1 MNNIETSLNLP
12 SADFDTLKQSL
23 KDYLKSKDN
32 LKDYDFDGSV
42 LSILLDTLSYNSH
55 LNTFY
60 LNMIGN
66 ESFLLTA
73 IKRANVVAAARD
85 LGYTPKSAKSAATEL
100 YIEVTPVDN
109 SNPDDYITLPTGY
122 TFLSSSLSNTY
133 SFSTLDD
140 VKLDYDFS
148 IGKYTS
154 DKVKVFEGRLL
165 VHEWDVV
172 KDTVVGEPN
181 TISDVTL
188 SGAVIPNLSVD
199 STTLKVYVSSEDS
212 SGEFISYQKYDNG
225 VSNLNNNTKVFFIS
239 ENELGLLS
247 ITFGDGVLGYK
258 PPIGSKIKIL
268 YMISSGAS
276 ANSIIQ
282 FSPSMSTT
290 NGMITK
296 VSPLYPSGGGSNIES
311 IESIKYNA
319 QLSYESQ
326 GKAVVT
332 GDYEYIMKDIYP
344 NAKKVISW
352 GGQDNNP
359 PQFGKVFIAI
369 QVKEGLILTRYD
381 KQNIAEQISKKNM
394 TTITPI
400 IVDPDY
406 TYIDLNVA
414 LKWKNNIEITKA
426 SETVIVNKI
435 KDYAKNTLNT
445 FNKDLEYSRLLNIID
460 SSANDIISNK
470 TDIILSK
477 RIRIINNKPDNYM
490 LTYGSSLKENSI
502 YSSKFSYSS
511 FTDCYIRNNGNRL
524 EIVKEQIQNGKNSIL
539 IILSNAGSISYTD
552 GIIYLKNLIISTDA
566 LYFDS
571 INNTRYLKIYAT
583 PINND
588 ISAAK
593 NQILNIDNIKVI

>member
-1 MNNIETSLNLP
+1 MNNVETSLNLP
-12 SADFDTLKQSL
+12 SADFDTLKDSL
-23 KDYLKSKDN
+23 KEFLKSKDN

-60 LNMIGN
+60 LNMVGN

-73 IKRANVVAAARD
+73 IKRANVIAAARD
-85 LGYTPKSAKSAATEL
+85 LGYTPKSTQSASSRL
-100 YIEVTPVDN
+100 YIEVTPLDN
-109 SNPDDYITLPTGY
+109 STPDDYITLPTGY
-122 TFLSSSLSNTY
+122 TFLSSSISNTY

-148 IGKYTS
+148 LSKYTS
-154 DKVKVFEGRLL
+154 DKAEVFEGRLL

-172 KDTVVGEPN
+172 KDIVIGEPN
-181 TISDVTL
+181 SISDVVL

-199 STTLKVYVSSEDS
+199 STTLRVYVSSELE
-212 SGEFISYQKYDNG
+212 SGGFVRYRKYDGG
-225 VSNLNNNTKVFFIS
+225 VALDNKSTVFFIN
-239 ENELGLLS
+239 ENELGLLT
-247 ITFGDGVLGYK
+247 ITFGDGILGYK
-258 PPIGSKIKIL
+258 PPVGSKIKIL

-276 ANSIIQ
+276 ANGIIQ

-290 NGMITK
+290 NGNITK
-296 VSPLYPSGGGSNIES
+296 VIPIHPSGGGSNVES

-319 QLSYESQ
+319 QLGYESQ

-332 GDYEYIMKDIYP
+332 GDYEYIVKDIYP

-359 PQFGKVFIAI
+359 PQFGKVFVAI
-369 QVKEGLILTRYD
+369 QVKEGLILTSYD
-381 KQNIAEQISKKNM
+381 KRNIAEQISKKNM

-426 SETVIVNKI
+426 SETIIINKI
-435 KDYAKNTLNT
+435 KEYAKNTLNT

-460 SSANDIISNK
+460 SSSSDIISNK

-477 RIRIINNKPDNYM
+477 RVRIINNKPDNYI

-502 YSSKFSYSS
+502 ISSKFSYSS

-524 EIVKEQIQNGKNSIL
+524 EIVKEQIRNGKNDIL
-539 IILSNAGSISYTD
+539 VILSNAGNINYSD
-552 GIIYLKNLIISTDA
+552 GIIYLKNLIFSDA
-566 LYFDS
+566 NLYFDA
-571 INNTRYLKIYAT
+571 INNARYLKLYAT
-583 PINND
+583 PTNND
-588 ISAAK
+588 IMSAK